1 MANRFFNQFKKTMEK
16 EVVSLYAH
24 VTFGATGAPT
34 LDAVNS
40 KGIVSI
46 TRLSAGKYRVV
57 FGTTAQ
63 SKDSYYKFFSAYPV
77 FLVASG
83 VPAAPEMFI
92 TNLQHNVVANC
103 YIDIQFLNQS
113 SVATD
118 PASGEQVYLRFDL
131 GNSSA
136 Q

>member
-1 MANRFFNQFKKTMEK
+1 MANRFFNQFAKTLEK
-16 EVVSLYAH
+16 EVVSLFAH

-57 FGTTAQ
+57 FGTSAA
-63 SKDSYYKFFSAYPV
+63 SKDSYYKFFHASPV
-77 FLVASG
+77 FVNATA
-83 VPAAPEMFI
+83 PAAPEMYI

-103 YIDIQFLNQS
+103 YIDIQFANNS
-113 SVATD
+113 NVSTD
-118 PASGEQVYLRFDL
+118 PASGEQVYLRFVL

>member
-1 MANRFFNQFKKTMEK
+1 MANRFFNQFKKTLEK

-46 TRLSAGKYRVV
+46 TRISAGKYRVV

-77 FLVASG
+77 FLNASA
-83 VPAAPEMFI
+83 PAAPEMFI
-92 TNLQHNVVANC
+92 TSLQHNVVANC
-103 YIDIQFLNQS
+103 YIDIQFANQS